1 MEKIN
6 LGLQSHA
13 VREAFAEDPV
23 KAVERV
29 AAMGYE
35 GMELN
40 MGALNHEPQFYADTF
55 DRFGIKCFSAL
66 CGMNLL
72 TEENL
77 ESTIATCKILGITD
91 MVLGSVDGN
100 RLKTEPDYPAIAI
113 GQMNYACE
121 ELEKVGIRTGYHS
134 HDMDSFRVQPNKSFY
149 EMVMEN
155 TPDRFSMVID
165 TGNTMGGGDD
175 PIALLKQF
183 PGRSPILHIKG
194 YSQAKEYTT
203 PVWESEIDM
212 DELLTTAID
221 LGGTGTMVIEFGKR
235 GDYEPFDRAEKSLIW
250 LKEQLGRLGRI

>member
-1 MEKIN
+1 MDEIKI
-6 LGLQSHA
+6 GLQSHA

-23 KAVERV
+23 KTIERV
-29 AAMGYE
+29 AAMGYK

-40 MGALNHEPQFYADTF
+40 MSALNHEPQFYADVLE
-55 DRFGIKCFSAL
+55 RFGIKCFSAL
-66 CGMNLL
+66 CGRNLL
-72 TEENL
+72 SEENL
-77 ESTIATCKILGITD
+77 EKTVATCRILGITD
-91 MVLGSVDGN
+91 MVLGSVDGA
-100 RLKTEPDYPAIAI
+100 RLKAEPDYPAIAI
-113 GQMNYACE
+113 AQMNYACE

-134 HDMDSFRVQPNKSFY
+134 HDMDSFRVRPNKSFY

-165 TGNTMGGGDD
+165 TGNTMAGGDD

-194 YSQAKEYTT
+194 YSQAGGYTT
-203 PVWESEIDM
+203 PVWESELDM
-212 DELLTTAID
+212 DALLTTAIE

-250 LKEQLGRLGRI
+250 LKETLARLGRI

>member
-1 MEKIN
+1 MDQIK

-23 KAVERV
+23 KAIERV

-40 MGALNHEPQFYADTF
+40 MGALNREPQFYADAF
-55 DRFGIKCFSAL
+55 ERFGIKCFSAL

-72 TEENL
+72 SEENL
-77 ESTIATCKILGITD
+77 ESTVATCRVLGITD

-113 GQMNYACE
+113 AQMNYACE
-121 ELEKVGIRTGYHS
+121 ELGKVGIRTGYHS

-155 TPDRFSMVID
+155 TSDRFSMVID

-183 PGRSPILHIKG
+183 PGRSPVLHIKG
-194 YSQAKEYTT
+194 YSKAKDYTT
-203 PVWESEIDM
+203 PVWESEVDW

-221 LGGTGTMVIEFGKR
+221 SCNTRTMIIEFGKR

-250 LKEQLGRLGRI
+250 LKETLARLGRI